1 MNDKGEVLEV
11 VFWLPFDEA
20 SITPLSLETLNN
32 YFTLY
37 VLSLKDMEFGREK
50 SKEEIST
57 SPSSS
62 PVKLG
67 TFRVRPEDVSK
78 EVNRE
83 LIDDCSFRVMYLQN
97 FPDKNN
103 GTFGVSDLQFV
114 MYRGGMREGL
124 QPGFVAV
131 RYRKAK
137 TKEAMRGELQLI
149 ELIVNQIEEIDRDD
163 SIPKEKKLFA
173 IDGGPETLDTCRKKY
188 ILSRK

>member
-1 MNDKGEVLEV
+1 VNDKGEGLEV

-20 SITPLSLETLNN
+20 SVTPLSLETLNN
-32 YFTLY
+32 YLTLY

-50 SKEEIST
+50 SKEET
-57 SPSSS
+57 SP
-62 PVKLG
+62 KLG
-67 TFRVRPEDVSK
+67 TFRVRPEDVTK

-83 LIDDCSFRVMYLQN
+83 RIDDCSFRVMYLQS
-97 FPDKNN
+97 FPEKNN

-149 ELIVNQIEEIDRDD
+149 ELIVNQIEEIDQDD
-163 SIPKEKKLFA
+163 SIQKEKKLFA
-173 IDGGPETLDTCRKKY
+173 IEGGPETLDKCRKKY